1 MAVVQE
7 RALYRH
13 FKSTREEPKLYVTL
27 KREITDDGRVYIW
40 YMPMY
45 KFGTVVEPREEQ
57 EFLEVVHRGGK
68 AIGRFI
74 LVLEAVISVQ
84 EAEDILKNYAENN

>member
-1 MAVVQE
+1 MAEVLE

-27 KREITDDGRVYIW
+27 KREVADDGRIYIW

-45 KFGTVVEPREEQ
+45 EFGTIVEPREEQ
-57 EFLEVVHRGGK
+57 EFLELVHRDGK
-68 AIGRFI
+68 TIGRFV

-84 EAEDILKNYAENN
+84 DAEDILNNYAENN